1 VLSGLTPH
9 GLRHGDRTWLDDLG
23 VQETLKSER
32 MGHDMPG
39 MAGVYGHIMPEW
51 RRRLRAQLQELWE
64 TSLRE
69 RAELDDGSAVSM
81 LNGLLAPYRTA
92 RIDLAPIVAQNRT
105 PGDGGNSGRDPRR
118 PS

>member
-1 VLSGLTPH
+1 
-9 GLRHGDRTWLDDLG
+9 LRHGDRTWLDDLR

-51 RRRLRAQLQELWE
+51 RQRLRAQLQELWE

-81 LNGLLAPYRTA
+81 LNDLLAPYRAGRT
-92 RIDLAPIVAQNRT
+92 DLAQSAPQIRT